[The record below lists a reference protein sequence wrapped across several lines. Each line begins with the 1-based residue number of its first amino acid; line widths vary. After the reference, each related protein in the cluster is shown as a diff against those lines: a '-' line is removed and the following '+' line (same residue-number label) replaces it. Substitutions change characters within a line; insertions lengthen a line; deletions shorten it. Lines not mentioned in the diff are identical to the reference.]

1 MKEYDQINVQI
12 EKKLMKK
19 TMKIIHVIAYCVSL
33 LAIQQNYL
41 IKDDKLY

>member
-19 TMKIIHVIAYCVSL
+19 TMKIIHVIAYCV
-33 LAIQQNYL
+33 
-41 IKDDKLY
+41 